1 MPFIFR
7 LHFSDCEEEERSITN
22 IRTKEEL
29 QILKYTDQDIFDE
42 TGIEIKRQLQKK
54 RNLKAKP

>member
-7 LHFSDCEEEERSITN
+7 LHFSACDATEERSITN
-22 IRTKEEL
+22 IRTKEQL
-29 QILKYTDQDIFDE
+29 LIVKYTDQDIFDE

-54 RNLKAKP
+54 RNSKP

>member
-7 LHFSDCEEEERSITN
+7 LHFSACDATEERSITN
-22 IRTKEEL
+22 IRTKEQL
-29 QILKYTDQDIFDE
+29 LIVKYTDQDILDE

-54 RNLKAKP
+54 RNSKP